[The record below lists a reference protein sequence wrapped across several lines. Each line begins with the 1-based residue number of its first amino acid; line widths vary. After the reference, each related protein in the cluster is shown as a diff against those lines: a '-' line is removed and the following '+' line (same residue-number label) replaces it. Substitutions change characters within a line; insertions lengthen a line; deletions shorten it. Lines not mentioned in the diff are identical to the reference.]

1 MTASRPGLAA
11 IWMLGAM
18 VSFSSMAIAGR
29 VLAPALD
36 TFEIMM
42 YRSYIG
48 IAVVVGVAWGTGRLG
63 EIRARRMGLHFIRNI
78 SHFAGQ
84 NLWFFALPL
93 IPLAQLFALEFTVP
107 IWVALAAPLLLG
119 EALTRVRVLSVL
131 LGFGGVLIV
140 TQPGAVTIG
149 IGVIAA
155 ALAAIGFAGA
165 AIFTKMLTRSENVT
179 SILFWL
185 TVLQALFGTIM
196 VFRDGDGA
204 WPTLAL
210 WPWVVLV
217 GLAGL
222 FAHLCLTM
230 ALRLA
235 PASIVTPMDFMRLP
249 VIAIIGALVY
259 NEALDIWVLLGAVV
273 IFAANYL
280 NIWQDQ
286 RGRRPVG

>member
-1 MTASRPGLAA
+1 
-11 IWMLGAM
+11 
-18 VSFSSMAIAGR
+18 
-29 VLAPALD
+29 
-36 TFEIMM
+36 M

-259 NEALDIWVLLGAVV
+259 NEALDIWILLGAVV